1 MRIILLPSEE
11 CPVELTLQLIG
22 NKWKFLIISDLLE
35 KTQRFGELKKSL
47 APISQKVLT
56 QNLRELEKDGLI
68 IRKVYPEVPLR
79 VDYRLSEL
87 GETLA
92 PVLATMHEWGEYYK
106 IEKKLKTND
115 LHV

>member
-1 MRIILLPSEE
+1 MLTPLAD

-22 NKWKFLIISDLLE
+22 NKWKFLIIRDLL
-35 KTQRFGELKKSL
+35 KQTQRFGELKKSL

-68 IRKVYPEVPLR
+68 IREVYPEVPLR

-87 GETLA
+87 GQTLA
-92 PVLATMHEWGEYYK
+92 PVLDTMHAWGEYYK
-106 IEKKLKTND
+106 TEIDFTNEQ
-115 LHV
+115 